1 MTDIINSKVFSFTN
15 IEDAFSECTRIT
27 NLKTGI
33 TVSLLPSNKLLFVRM
48 RHRFNFFV
56 KQRGGR
62 YYDNIDQLGES
73 AGVKYDAASDAIKK
87 LQAVG
92 LISGTIKGRSYQ
104 WESVADLTPENFLF
118 ERDINAMKRK
128 NAPEWVDCLKHP
140 VFGNAKEDVAPEELE
155 EKQPVPEAD
164 PMSEMD
170 EVEDEDDLPAPVKVK
185 PAPKSKPTRKKQPA
199 KQQAVSP
206 FEFKKPRDE
215 SRDWMYLDL
224 YNGADRY
231 TGFGDFSLPYLALFE
246 SQGKLTNEYAIQH
259 LKMKRE
265 VHSRTQL
272 IA

>member
-56 KQRGGR
+56 KQRGRR

-140 VFGNAKEDVAPEELE
+140 VFGNAKEDVTPEVQE

-164 PMSEMD
+164 PMCEMD
-170 EVEDEDDLPAPVKVK
+170 EIEEEDAPAPEKVK
-185 PAPKSKPTRKKQPA
+185 PTSKPKI
-199 KQQAVSP
+199 
-206 FEFKKPRDE
+206 KKPVTPPAAPSDDKEYFTKLRQ
-215 SRDWMYLDL
+215 
-224 YNGADRY
+224 
-231 TGFGDFSLPYLALFE
+231 FE
-246 SQGKLTNEYAIQH
+246 SAGHWYQFSEYQLPDLERFKRDGKLTNEYALAYLDKHTPQQT
-259 LKMKRE
+259 MN
-265 VHSRTQL
+265 T
-272 IA
+272 